1 MTAAAHA
8 PPRTG
13 RRVRRR
19 WAILLGLS
27 AVFHALVLSAFAVRM
42 PALSPHADLQPM
54 QVTLLDAP
62 PFVRPQLTPAAQ
74 DPKPPQVRAIVLDTA
89 PRYVASEKAPTGEAR
104 DSVDLFGPVFA
115 DGRWP
120 RPVVVRSEPC
130 EPDEDPERA
139 AACRRELLLIGLA
152 SEPGAGSKAQP

>member
-8 PPRTG
+8 PLRAE

-19 WAILLGLS
+19 WAVLLGLS
-27 AVFHALVLSAFAVRM
+27 AAFHALVLSAFAVRM
-42 PALSPHADLQPM
+42 PALTPRTDLQPM
-54 QVTLLDAP
+54 QVTLIDAP
-62 PFVRPQLTPAAQ
+62 PFVRPQIAPAAAQ
-74 DPKPPQVRAIVLDTA
+74 PQPAAIRATVLDTE
-89 PRYVASEKAPTGEAR
+89 PRYVARPRAPTGEAA
-104 DSVDLFGPVFA
+104 DAVDLFGPVFA

-130 EPDEDPERA
+130 EPDEDAERA

-152 SEPGAGSKAQP
+152 SEPRAGSKAQP

>member
-8 PPRTG
+8 PPRAG

-19 WAILLGLS
+19 WATLLGLS
-27 AVFHALVLSAFAVRM
+27 AVFHALVLSAFAVGM
-42 PALSPHADLQPM
+42 PAVAFRSDLAPM
-54 QVTLLDAP
+54 DVSLVDAP

-74 DPKPPQVRAIVLDTA
+74 QPEPPPVRAIVLGAA
-89 PRYVASEKAPTGEAR
+89 PRFVAPETAATGEAG
-104 DSVDLFGPVFA
+104 DAVDLFGPVFA

-120 RPVVVRSEPC
+120 RPVVVRSDPC
-130 EPDEDPERA
+130 EPEEDPERA

-152 SEPGAGSKAQP
+152 SEPRAGSKAQP